1 MALPEEALE
10 REGASPVSPSKAERT
25 EGDAS
30 PTSPAS
36 PSLAPAQSPFQERKS
51 QRETKIKA
59 KGPVKPVKEC
69 VPPRAHLKL
78 PEHVRQRWLQRL
90 KASGRSQQLPAR
102 WYGAQLLDLCAA
114 GAQPAALQLSRLQE
128 HQQTWPG
135 MWQDGLRLS
144 ALLVQVSEMLFQA
157 CQVAEHASAALLKG
171 LEGDAPSAPFAPS
184 PPPATPPPARR
195 RSDALAPSPPP
206 ASRRS
211 SAELEESNAALGVAA
226 PTAVLRAARRR
237 CFRANLAEPAP
248 PACLPCR
255 TFQEATT
262 MAQAALA
269 QLQGSGGA
277 LAAALRMQPV
287 ALQELQ
293 PAFGEQTLWEDLGCL
308 VPFLD
313 LTLSK
318 LRALAALVQ
327 RMERDVQLLPQ
338 EPQRSE
344 SYVDH
349 SHSMF
354 SLPME
359 SPSDVA
365 LGPEQALDEE
375 GPRSF
380 ASDED
385 RDRRDSAGSEDAMQ
399 HAEAV
404 VAKTSRKDKKKKTAK
419 GKAKK

>member
-1 MALPEEALE
+1 MEM
-10 REGASPVSPSKAERT
+10 
-25 EGDAS
+25 
-30 PTSPAS
+30 
-36 PSLAPAQSPFQERKS
+36 
-51 QRETKIKA
+51 
-59 KGPVKPVKEC
+59 
-69 VPPRAHLKL
+69 LK
-78 PEHVRQRWLQRL
+78 QRWLQRL

-114 GAQPAALQLSRLQE
+114 GAQPAALQLSRL
-128 HQQTWPG
+128 
-135 MWQDGLRLS
+135 QDGLRLS

-184 PPPATPPPARR
+184 PPPATPQPARR

-277 LAAALRMQPV
+277 LAAALRRCN
-287 ALQELQ
+287 L
-293 PAFGEQTLWEDLGCL
+293 
-308 VPFLD
+308 
-313 LTLSK
+313 
-318 LRALAALVQ
+318 
-327 RMERDVQLLPQ
+327 
-338 EPQRSE
+338 
-344 SYVDH
+344 
-349 SHSMF
+349 
-354 SLPME
+354 
-359 SPSDVA
+359 
-365 LGPEQALDEE
+365 
-375 GPRSF
+375 
-380 ASDED
+380 
-385 RDRRDSAGSEDAMQ
+385 
-399 HAEAV
+399 
-404 VAKTSRKDKKKKTAK
+404 
-419 GKAKK
+419 